1 MGLRS
6 ILKWGFSGISFFA
19 GLVLAPNVDR
29 LMAAH
34 GWDKFL
40 TQGVDSPIA
49 RFLPA
54 AATSPWAVFVAIAV
68 MAFTAGLWVDS
79 VLAKV
84 SGRTPKPLRALG
96 RDSLVLANHMREAA
110 DSFMRQDATP
120 LFAEG
125 FSLFIRY
132 EKFGF
137 ALPRPPERFS
147 TNERLR
153 MMAQYFT
160 MTGQLFD
167 GHDIEAR
174 QTAKHLSSF
183 LPSQDFSSDRDR
195 I

>member
-1 MGLRS
+1 
-6 ILKWGFSGISFFA
+6 
-19 GLVLAPNVDR
+19 
-29 LMAAH
+29 MAAH

-54 AATSPWAVFVAIAV
+54 AATSPWAAFVAIAV
-68 MAFTAGLWVDS
+68 LAFTAGLWVDS
-79 VLAKV
+79 ALAKV
-84 SGRTPKPLRALG
+84 SGRAVRTLKPLGALG
-96 RDSLVLANHMREAA
+96 RDSLVLANYMRDAA

-160 MTGQLFD
+160 MIGQLLFD

-174 QTAKHLSSF
+174 QTAKHLSTV